1 MKSTNSPFNF
11 FNGGTMALTYIEQ
24 QQRRKERSKMTQ
36 AEKWLTKMTPEK
48 PNAAAIAYAPFKEQW
63 RPKNNVFR
71 G

>member
-1 MKSTNSPFNF
+1 
-11 FNGGTMALTYIEQ
+11 MALTYTEQ

-48 PNAAAIAYAPFKEQW
+48 QSSTAIAYSYVKEQW

>member
-1 MKSTNSPFNF
+1 
-11 FNGGTMALTYIEQ
+11 MALTYIEQ